1 MAKIKNTV
9 AIAVVLVV
17 FMSAF
22 SVAYVNGEG
31 EAGATPAVLIDIG
44 NGETYWADVD
54 VTKTTTLDVLKSAI
68 ESLGLDYE
76 VSGSNF
82 ISIDGKESVT
92 IKTVNSKWNYYIW
105 STDRWVTATLST
117 TATYSGEDIAI
128 GFYPS
133 NVVPSETPEFKS
145 SWVMIMG
152 DAAHTGH
159 QTTDMSSEETATT
172 VFEKNYGSGNY
183 VNGSSLIVGD
193 RLYFVAGGN
202 SREGISPILYCY
214 DRFTFEKI
222 WEFAYSEGAGYE
234 TATGLIV
241 NGHFYLPATNGTL
254 YKVPLTG
261 PGDNK
266 EHVKELSI
274 PMVRDHT
281 LVGNTYASGPSSLSY
296 DSGAIYFGTSI
307 GYIYCIDL
315 DLNVLWKTPIGGC
328 VYFSAVT
335 VVDNIV
341 YSGAL
346 NGVLYVLDGKNGDI
360 LASETVYSYEKTVRV
375 NGKNEI
381 RVYGLVSVPMVLDGI
396 IYTSFSDGQGMST
409 VYGGIAAYRF
419 DGTSKTLTKV
429 FFSDEMGISCTY
441 LLPTELGV
449 YFTATKVPLGRIDP
463 SGNFEV
469 INGNL
474 ETVKAAMQLIN
485 GEILSITEY
494 RTGGF
499 VYQMDLEGNVL
510 GKFKQPASVA
520 NWGMSPAVVVDGYVY
535 VGTDAGF
542 FAVGGTFT
550 TEPVSPSFSLQ
561 FEYVLLDIL
570 FILLIAFVAY
580 CIYIKRTKNVPP
592 IGYIRGRMSQMSGLS
607 KETSKTKRNKRR
619 LGIVLLIGTILAF
632 VMFLC
637 CLSFGPSGTISLSE
651 ALSSLIS
658 AIQKGGT
665 DLTFNEI
672 IVYESRLPRAIAA
685 LGVGMGLAIAGSL
698 YQAIIRNPLVDPY
711 IMGVSSGAGTL
722 AVAGL
727 VANFTFFGLLEG
739 INYATPIL
747 AIVGGLAAFFLTMLI
762 AEKAGGSN
770 TNFVLAGVV
779 VGLAFSSLMTIML
792 ATAQS
797 DKLHGAL
804 TWLYGSFANIGWDTV
819 WLVFFPAV
827 LMSLVPLLWAKE
839 LNLVLLGEDQAQ
851 QMGLNVRRFNRW
863 MLIFA
868 SVLTAVCVAFV
879 GIIGFVGLVVPH
891 VCRMILGGDHRLV
904 LPASI
909 VLGGVLMLFADLLA
923 RMIMIPQELPVGAIT
938 TVIGVPLFAY
948 LLIKKGRMYDG

>member
-31 EAGATPAVLIDIG
+31 EAGAAPAVLIDMG
-44 NGETYWADVD
+44 NGETYWADAD
-54 VTKTTTLDVLKSAI
+54 ATKTTTMDVLKSAV
-68 ESLGLDYE
+68 ESLGLEYE
-76 VSGSNF
+76 VIGSNF
-82 ISIDGKESVT
+82 VSIDGKESVT
-92 IKTVNSKWNYYIW
+92 IKTVNSKWNYYVW
-105 STDRWVTATLST
+105 SVDKWVATTLSAT
-117 TATYSGEDIAI
+117 ETYSGENIAM

-133 NVVPSETPEFKS
+133 NAVPSETPEFKS

-152 DAAHTGH
+152 DAAQTGH
-159 QTTDMSSEETATT
+159 QTTDMSSEKVAAS
-172 VFEKNYGSGNY
+172 VFEKSYGSGNY

-193 RLYFVAGGN
+193 KLYFVAGGN
-202 SREGISPILYCY
+202 SREGISPTLYCY
-214 DRFTFEKI
+214 DRFTFDNV
-222 WEFAYSEGAGYE
+222 WEFVYPEGVGYE

-254 YKVPLTG
+254 YKIPLTG

-266 EHVKELSI
+266 EHVKELKI
-274 PMVRDHT
+274 PMERDHT
-281 LVGNTYASGPSSLSY
+281 IIGNTYASGPSTLSY

-307 GYIYCIDL
+307 GYIYCVDL
-315 DLNVLWKTPIGGC
+315 DLNVLWRTPIEGC

-346 NGVLYVLDGKNGDI
+346 NGSLYVLDAKNGDI
-360 LASETVYSYEKTVRV
+360 LASESVYTYEKTVRV

-381 RVYGLVSVPMVLDGI
+381 RVYGLVSVPTVLDGV
-396 IYTSFSDGQGMST
+396 IYMSFSDGQGMNT
-409 VYGGIAAYRF
+409 VYGGIAAYRY
-419 DGTSKTLTKV
+419 DKISKTLTEE
-429 FFSDEMGISCTY
+429 FFSDAMGVSSTY
-441 LLPTELGV
+441 LLPTESGV
-449 YFTATKVPLGRIDP
+449 YFTAAKVPLGRIDS

-469 INGNL
+469 VNGNL
-474 ETVKAAMQLIN
+474 ETVKAAMHLIN
-485 GEILSITEY
+485 GEILSVTEY
-494 RTGGF
+494 KTGGF
-499 VYQMDLEGNVL
+499 VYQMDMEGNVL
-510 GKFKQPASVA
+510 GKFKQPDSVA
-520 NWGMSPAVVVDGYVY
+520 NWGMSPAVVVDSYVF

-542 FAVGGTFT
+542 FAVGGTFAS
-550 TEPVSPSFSLQ
+550 EPVPTSSTLSFK
-561 FEYVLLDIL
+561 YVLLA
-570 FILLIAFVAY
+570 ILLIILIAFIAY
-580 CIYIKRTKNVPP
+580 CIYIKRTKDVPP
-592 IGYIRGRMSQMSGLS
+592 IGYIRGRISQLSGTGT
-607 KETSKTKRNKRR
+607 ETSKMKRNKHR
-619 LGIVLLIGTILAF
+619 LVIVLLTGAVLAF

-658 AIQKGGT
+658 AIQKGGNN
-665 DLTFNEI
+665 LTFNEI

-747 AIVGGLAAFFLTMLI
+747 AIVGGLVAFFLTMLI

-948 LLIKKGRMYDG
+948 LLIKRGRMYDG

>member
-31 EAGATPAVLIDIG
+31 EAGATPAVLIDMG
-44 NGETYWADVD
+44 NGETYWADAD
-54 VTKTTTLDVLKSAI
+54 TTKTTTMDVLKNAI
-68 ESLGLDYE
+68 ESIGLEYE
-76 VSGSNF
+76 VTGPNF
-82 ISIDGKESVT
+82 ISIDGRESIT
-92 IKTVNSKWNYYIW
+92 IKTVNSKWNYYVW
-105 STDRWVTATLST
+105 SVDRWITATLSIT
-117 TATYSGEDIAI
+117 ETYSGENIAM
-128 GFYPS
+128 GFYPP
-133 NVVPSETPEFKS
+133 NATPSETPEFRS

-152 DAAHTGH
+152 NAAQTGH
-159 QTTDMSSEETATT
+159 QTTDMSSEKTAAT
-172 VFEKNYGSGNY
+172 VFEKNYGTNNY

-193 RLYFVAGGN
+193 KLYFVAGGN
-202 SREGISPILYCY
+202 SREDISPILYCY

-222 WEFAYSEGAGYE
+222 WEFEYTEGVGYE

-266 EHVKELSI
+266 EYVKELEI
-274 PMVRDHT
+274 PMGGDHT
-281 LVGNTYASGPSSLSY
+281 LIGNTYASGPSTLSY
-296 DSGAIYFGTSI
+296 DSGAIYFGTST
-307 GYIYCIDL
+307 GYIYCVDL

-328 VYFSAVT
+328 VYYSAVT

-360 LASETVYSYEKTVRV
+360 LASETVYTYDKTVRV

-381 RVYGLVSVPMVLDGI
+381 RTYGLVSVPVVLDDI
-396 IYTSFSDGQGMST
+396 IYMSFSDGQGMNT
-409 VYGGIAAYRF
+409 VYGGIAAYKY
-419 DGTSKTLTKV
+419 DKVGKTLTKV
-429 FFSDEMGISCTY
+429 FLSDAMGVSCTY

-449 YFTATKVPLGRIDP
+449 YFTSAKVPLGRIDP
-463 SGNFEV
+463 SGNFET

-485 GEILSITEY
+485 GEILSVTEY

-520 NWGMSPAVVVDGYVY
+520 NWGMSPAVVVDSYVY

-550 TEPVSPSFSLQ
+550 TEPASSSSSP
-561 FEYVLLDIL
+561 LLKYLLLAIL
-570 FILLIAFVAY
+570 IVFLAAFIAY

-592 IGYIRGRMSQMSGLS
+592 ISYIRGRISQMSGLS
-607 KETSKTKRNKRR
+607 KEGSKTKRNKRR

-651 ALSSLIS
+651 ALSSLVS

-747 AIVGGLAAFFLTMLI
+747 AIVGGLVAFFLTMLI

-827 LMSLVPLLWAKE
+827 FMSLVPLIWAKE